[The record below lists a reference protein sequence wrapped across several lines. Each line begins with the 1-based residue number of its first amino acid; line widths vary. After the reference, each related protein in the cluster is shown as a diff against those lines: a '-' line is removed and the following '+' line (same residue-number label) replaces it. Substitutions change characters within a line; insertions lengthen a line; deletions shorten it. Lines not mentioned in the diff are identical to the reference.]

1 MGLIRRKPPSTA
13 QRAASAA
20 RGTARMVATAGV
32 VRAVV
37 AGAVALAGLTT
48 ASAAVSSARERQGA
62 EGAHTG

>member
-1 MGLIRRKPPSTA
+1 MGLMRRKRPTKT

-20 RGTARMVATAGV
+20 RGAARMIGTAGP

-37 AGAVALAGLTT
+37 AGALALVGLTA

-62 EGAHTG
+62 EGADSG